1 MKPLQLAF
9 AAGLLALLFLVILPR
24 WARQPAMRAALERH
38 EAHGVNGGA
47 TYYTD
52 SPAAL
57 TGLQSI
63 RELKQERPDLFW
75 KLRD

>member
-1 MKPLQLAF
+1 MKPLRLCA
-9 AAGLLALLFLVILPR
+9 AAGLLALVFLVVLPQ

-38 EAHGVNGGA
+38 EAHGINGGA

-57 TGLQSI
+57 SGLQSL
-63 RELKQERPDLFW
+63 RELKQDQPELFW
-75 KLRD
+75 KLR